1 MLPKQSISP
10 AGKQRQP
17 LMEVLLMTAANKGWN
32 LTTQGQNK
40 TNVAPDETVDL
51 NNTDNNIAISKTAS
65 DDNVT
70 FNLARNINVQ

>member
-1 MLPKQSISP
+1 
-10 AGKQRQP
+10 
-17 LMEVLLMTAANKGWN
+17 MTAANKGQN

-70 FNLARNINVQ
+70 FNLARNINVQQCNYR